1 MMKKVSIAVGIS
13 LVAGFAA
20 AAIVLRA
27 TGPGSTT
34 RQSVVPA
41 SHFDESAAT
50 DERIRAL
57 EAAVSEE
64 RQARQLLEDELFV
77 LFAEIERL
85 EASVGD
91 RDNSRDE
98 RDGANIEATQVLER
112 RRGDRS
118 SGGQRDDLIAVGLAP
133 DRADWILQRESEL
146 RYESMQARFEARN
159 SGASQDF
166 FDAAL
171 NSESMLRAEIGD
183 TEYEMYLEANNRPT
197 AVSISGVMASSP
209 GERAGLQTGDS
220 PGERAG
226 LQTGDQIVNY
236 DGQRVFSTWELV
248 QQTMGGGGEGT
259 VVVDLLRDG
268 APIQIVL
275 PRGPIGVEVGRSRGR

>member
-1 MMKKVSIAVGIS
+1 MQKVSIAVGIS

-27 TGPGSTT
+27 ADSGSAT
-34 RQSVVPA
+34 QQYVVPA
-41 SHFDESAAT
+41 SHFDATAAT
-50 DERIRAL
+50 EERIRAL

-77 LFAEIERL
+77 LFAEIDRL
-85 EASVGD
+85 ESSVGD
-91 RDNSRDE
+91 RVNSRDE
-98 RDGANIEATQVLER
+98 RDGADIEATQIFER

-118 SGGQRDDLIAVGLAP
+118 SGGQRDDLITAGLAP
-133 DRADWILQRESEL
+133 NRADWILQRESEL

-171 NSESMLRAEIGD
+171 NPESMLRAEIGD

-209 GERAGLQTGDS
+209 GERAGLQTGD
-220 PGERAG
+220 
-226 LQTGDQIVNY
+226 QILNY

-268 APIQIVL
+268 APMQIVL

>member
-1 MMKKVSIAVGIS
+1 MQKVPIAVGIS

-27 TGPGSTT
+27 ADSGSATQ
-34 RQSVVPA
+34 QSVVPA
-41 SHFDESAAT
+41 SHFDATAAT
-50 DERIRAL
+50 EERIRAL

-77 LFAEIERL
+77 LFAEIDRL
-85 EASVGD
+85 EASYGD

-98 RDGANIEATQVLER
+98 RDGADNEATQIFEQ
-112 RRGDRS
+112 RRGNRS
-118 SGGQRDDLIAVGLAP
+118 NGGQRDDLIAAGLAP

-146 RYESMQARFEARN
+146 RYESMEARFEARN

-166 FDAAL
+166 FDATL
-171 NSESMLRAEIGD
+171 NPESMLRAEIGD

-197 AVSISGVMASSP
+197 AVSISGVMAS
-209 GERAGLQTGDS
+209 S

-268 APIQIVL
+268 APMQIVL
-275 PRGPIGVEVGRSRGR
+275 PKGPIGVEVGRSRGR

>member
-1 MMKKVSIAVGIS
+1 
-13 LVAGFAA
+13 
-20 AAIVLRA
+20 
-27 TGPGSTT
+27 
-34 RQSVVPA
+34 
-41 SHFDESAAT
+41 
-50 DERIRAL
+50 
-57 EAAVSEE
+57 
-64 RQARQLLEDELFV
+64 LLEDELFF

-85 EASVGD
+85 EASVGN
-91 RDNSRDE
+91 RDNSRDDQ
-98 RDGANIEATQVLER
+98 DGEEV
-112 RRGDRS
+112 RS
-118 SGGQRDDLIAVGLAP
+118 SFELQRFGDNRSAGGQRDSLIAAGLAP

-159 SGASQDF
+159 SGTSQDF

-183 TEYEMYLEANNRPT
+183 ADYEKYLDANNRPT

-209 GERAGLQTGDS
+209 GERAGLQ
-220 PGERAG
+220 P
-226 LQTGDQIVNY
+226 GDQIVNY

-248 QQTMGGGGEGT
+248 QQTMGGGEGT

-275 PRGPIGVEVGRSRGR
+275 PRGPIGVELGRSRGR

>member
-27 TGPGSTT
+27 TDSGSTT
-34 RQSVVPA
+34 QQSVVPA
-41 SHFDESAAT
+41 SHFDETAAT
-50 DERIRAL
+50 EERISAL

-85 EASVGD
+85 EASVGN
-91 RDNSRDE
+91 RDNSRD
-98 RDGANIEATQVLER
+98 DPDIEEA
-112 RRGDRS
+112 RS
-118 SGGQRDDLIAVGLAP
+118 SIELQRFRGNRSNGGQRDDLIAAGLAP

-159 SGASQDF
+159 SGPSQDF

-171 NSESMLRAEIGD
+171 NPESMLRAEIGD
-183 TEYEMYLEANNRPT
+183 ADYEKYLEANNRPT

-209 GERAGLQTGDS
+209 GERAGLR
-220 PGERAG
+220 P
-226 LQTGDQIVNY
+226 GDQIVNY

-248 QQTMGGGGEGT
+248 QQTMGGGSEGT
-259 VVVDLLRDG
+259 DLLRDG

-275 PRGPIGVEVGRSRGR
+275 PKGPIGVEVGRSRGR